1 MRAIIRAVKSIL
13 NGFTNLIDFIQ
24 TVFKILGNVLQ
35 QIVYLIKYI
44 LQAINISTSFIAT
57 LPAWLSVFA
66 TITVSISVLYI
77 LLGRSTGSK
86 GGK

>member
-1 MRAIIRAVKSIL
+1 MRKIISAVKAIAS
-13 NGFTNLIDFIQ
+13 GFNDLINFIV
-24 TVFKILGNVLQ
+24 TVFKVLGNLLQ
-35 QIVYLIKYI
+35 QIVYLIKYV
-44 LQAINISTSFIAT
+44 LQAVNISTSFIAT

>member
-24 TVFKILGNVLQ
+24 TIFKILGNVLQ

-44 LQAINISTSFIAT
+44 LQAINISTSFITT

>member
-1 MRAIIRAVKSIL
+1 MRAIISAVKSIL
-13 NGFTNLIDFIQ
+13 NGFTNLINFIQ
-24 TVFKILGNVLQ
+24 TIFKVLSNFLA

-44 LQAINISTSFIAT
+44 LQAINISFAFIGT

>member
-13 NGFTNLIDFIQ
+13 NGFTNLIDFIA
-24 TVFKILGNVLQ
+24 TIFKVLGHLLQ

-44 LQAINISTSFIAT
+44 LQAINISVSFIAT

-77 LLGRSTGSK
+77 LLGRTTGSK